1 MGVWGLGN
9 RVKLAVILTL
19 SDSEGEESLSD
30 RIYSFLL
37 SIFEEV
43 HAKSKTRC
51 GRDAKGSRKGRKV
64 ENTL

>member
-51 GRDAKGSRKGRKV
+51 GGGIIFAGLWPLITNR
-64 ENTL
+64 